1 MFRENILHLLHKD
14 AEYISGGLTWV
25 LSFISLNIHLS
36 SYSGTILI
44 KFLSGMISL
53 LFTGVAVI
61 LTHFLKIYLEKRHS
75 NKKDE

>member
-1 MFRENILHLLHKD
+1 MKEVILHKLHND

-36 SYSGTILI
+36 TLNNTIII
-44 KFLSGMISL
+44 KLLSGMISL
-53 LFTGVAVI
+53 VFTGLAVI
-61 LTHFLKIYLEKRHS
+61 LTHFLKIYLEKRHG